1 MEKIVVEQI
10 QFDTKAHILIN
21 YSCGSREKLDA
32 EYSQQTILS
41 RLMGVRDGLQAIN
54 AELADE
60 NPKSSAWVRN
70 PNTGTCSQ
78 ADAECAEVDLFAFL
92 LTTLA

>member
-1 MEKIVVEQI
+1 
-10 QFDTKAHILIN
+10 
-21 YSCGSREKLDA
+21 
-32 EYSQQTILS
+32 
-41 RLMGVRDGLQAIN
+41 MGVRDGLQAIN

-60 NPKSSAWVRN
+60 NAESSAWVRN
-70 PNTGTCSQ
+70 PNTGTCSE